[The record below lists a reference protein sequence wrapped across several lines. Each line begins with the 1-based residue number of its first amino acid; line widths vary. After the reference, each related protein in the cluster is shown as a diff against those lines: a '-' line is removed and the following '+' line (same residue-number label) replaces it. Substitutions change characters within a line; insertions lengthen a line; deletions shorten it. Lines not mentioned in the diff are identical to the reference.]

1 MVILCI
7 FLKISSTSSYL
18 NLTVTF
24 SVLFDHYFDSKHED
38 EPNVEDAY
46 KEFCHSL
53 LDVDPFQIDEIMGA
67 AAFLCM
73 EHERAAFN
81 AGAKVCA
88 YLLRELSE

>member
-1 MVILCI
+1 MLSGERLLEEITNKENESILG
-7 FLKISSTSSYL
+7 
-18 NLTVTF
+18 
-24 SVLFDHYFDSKHED
+24 VLFDHYFDSKHED

-81 AGAKVCA
+81 AGAKACA